1 MCKKCGNQINKS
13 SSEITRNSTCEFCGA
28 DLHSCIN
35 CKFYSPGSHYDCRET
50 VEELVKDKDRAN
62 FCDFFSVA
70 TIIQGSTDASAQDKA
85 AKAKAA
91 FNALF
96 G

>member
-1 MCKKCGNQINKS
+1 MCKKCGKPISQTSIGRS
-13 SSEITRNSTCEFCGA
+13 STCEFCGA

-35 CKFYSPGSHYDCRET
+35 CKFYSPGSHYDCHES
-50 VEELVKDKDRAN
+50 VDEVIKDKERAN
-62 FCDFFSVA
+62 FCDYFSPA
-70 TIIQGSTDASAQDKA
+70 QSTGGSLSSKEDKA

-91 FNALF
+91 LDALF